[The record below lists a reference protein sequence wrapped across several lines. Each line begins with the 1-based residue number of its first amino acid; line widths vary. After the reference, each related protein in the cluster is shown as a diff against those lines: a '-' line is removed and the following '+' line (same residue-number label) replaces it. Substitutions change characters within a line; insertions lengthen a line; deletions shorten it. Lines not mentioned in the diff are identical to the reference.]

1 MPLCITIHLCNTM
14 TTCKEEAHQS
24 ESSGHLVHCLLLP
37 HPASCLPQWGS
48 LALDLPSKSFVE
60 FLAYV
65 YSQQIADCDFF
76 WVFIKKI
83 IKIIIFLNSS
93 LFQNHNLSIIAPLSG
108 YTWHRFLQRRRVP
121 GLTSVPVGWQW
132 NCKKPTKHVLT
143 GHLPFFEK

>member
-1 MPLCITIHLCNTM
+1 MLLCITIHLCNTM

-93 LFQNHNLSIIAPLSG
+93 LFQNHNLSIIAYEVMHIEQKSYVAFRLLDRQLA
-108 YTWHRFLQRRRVP
+108 RF
-121 GLTSVPVGWQW
+121 T
-132 NCKKPTKHVLT
+132 H
-143 GHLPFFEK
+143 